1 MRVTHLQG
9 QPHKNT
15 GARLT
20 TVPFINVFVKISLAE
35 IFYRFQL
42 LEIGLEKSAWRW
54 CFILFQVARRGA
66 GAQEPSVA
74 AKGFGYSNGSHLD
87 AVGHQWPSAV
97 LFPSP
102 SLAQIIAFC
111 LLLAVSQWPCPQL
124 KMSLSLWPCSLH
136 SSQAESELRR
146 HGNMIALKKRRVC
159 DQTPEEVTCRLALS
173 CF

>member
-20 TVPFINVFVKISLAE
+20 TVPFINVFIKISLAE

-66 GAQEPSVA
+66 GAQEPSVIA
-74 AKGFGYSNGSHLD
+74 AKGFGYFQWFPFGCC
-87 AVGHQWPSAV
+87 WPSAV

-102 SLAQIIAFC
+102 CLAQIMAFC
-111 LLLAVSQWPCPQL
+111 LLLTVSQWPCPQRL

-136 SSQAESELRR
+136 SSQVESELRR
-146 HGNMIALKKRRVC
+146 RGNMIALKKRRVC

>member
-20 TVPFINVFVKISLAE
+20 TVPFINVFIKISLAE

-54 CFILFQVARRGA
+54 CFVLFQVARRGA
-66 GAQEPSVA
+66 GAQEPSVIA

-87 AVGHQWPSAV
+87 AVGHQLCCSHLHAWRRS
-97 LFPSP
+97 
-102 SLAQIIAFC
+102 SLSAFC
-111 LLLAVSQWPCPQL
+111 WLSVNGPVLSGLKCLCLCSPVRFTLLRLNQSFVG
-124 KMSLSLWPCSLH
+124 
-136 SSQAESELRR
+136 AE
-146 HGNMIALKKRRVC
+146 
-159 DQTPEEVTCRLALS
+159 T
-173 CF
+173 